1 MDSHCGD
8 IPLLAQITR
17 LQFQLM
23 HQFLSDIGLYP
34 GQFFVLQ
41 ILSDHPQ
48 ELSQKEIGSMLM
60 IKPSSVNQIIVNL
73 EKASFITRTHD
84 EKDRRVM
91 RVAITGKGED
101 ILKQG
106 REKYTLIQKRTRE
119 GISAEDLA
127 AFDRIAMMMRDNLM
141 GNQ

>member
-1 MDSHCGD
+1 MDSQCSD

-23 HQFLSDIGLYP
+23 HQFLSDVGLYP

-41 ILSDHPQ
+41 ILSDHTQ
-48 ELSQKEIGSMLM
+48 ELSQKEIGAMLM

-73 EKASFITRTHD
+73 EKAAFISRTHD
-84 EKDRRVM
+84 TKDRRVR
-91 RVAITGKGED
+91 RVAITEKGEY

-106 REKYTLIQKRTRE
+106 KEKYDLIQNKTRE
-119 GISAEDLA
+119 GISSDDLTD
-127 AFDRIAMMMRDNLM
+127 FDRIASMMIANLKDM
-141 GNQ
+141 Q

>member
-1 MDSHCGD
+1 MDSQCSD

-23 HQFLSDIGLYP
+23 HQFLSDVGLYP

-41 ILSDHPQ
+41 ILSDHPE
-48 ELSQKEIGSMLM
+48 ELSQKEIGAMLM

-73 EKASFITRTHD
+73 EKASFITRSHD
-84 EKDRRVM
+84 TKDRRVM
-91 RVAITGKGED
+91 RVAITEKGED

-106 REKYTLIQKRTRE
+106 KKKYDLIQNKTRE
-119 GISAEDLA
+119 GISSDDLTG
-127 AFDRIAMMMRDNLM
+127 FDRIASMMIANLKDM
-141 GNQ
+141 Q